1 MDFIMKHLSKQ
12 VLLILMLGLALGS
25 FTACSS
31 SGEVTK
37 DQVAKSYSDYRD
49 GEKKAL
55 NNLISYYRDTS
66 LPIEIR
72 KDAMLK
78 VIESNDPVG
87 LQAIRNSLKDGN
99 DLDYT
104 LFQTGLQALG
114 KTKDPENIKTI
125 LQAMSVSRTGY
136 VNVRDEMFTIIEDQ
150 VDARSVALILK
161 LYADATEDYAA
172 FLQNL
177 TLTLGKMD
185 DARVVPILMSIA
197 KNTKIDISIRNLA
210 VEILATKNDPAVARL
225 LAEMLSNPATQGE
238 VKTYAISLMDEMKD
252 ERLLSSLIDAL
263 HNEQATYYGML
274 DAITSALGNF
284 DDPEL
289 KMALVKV
296 ARDDQMPSRFRKR
309 AITSL
314 STYKD
319 PIITEQLIGI
329 LANPDNFIFYDA
341 IRDLVGTIE
350 SPELQ
355 QKLQAVARQTQSEWE
370 RE

>member
-1 MDFIMKHLSKQ
+1 MKHLSKQ
-12 VLLILMLGLALGS
+12 VLLIILLGIAVGFLTSCGS
-25 FTACSS
+25 G
-31 SGEVTK
+31 GEVTSA
-37 DQVAKSYSDYRD
+37 QVHESYSDYRE
-49 GEKKAL
+49 GNKKAL
-55 NNLISYYRDTS
+55 NNLISYYRDES
-66 LPIEIR
+66 LPIEVR
-72 KDAMLK
+72 KDAMMK

-87 LQAIRNSLKDGN
+87 LQAVRNSLREGS

-125 LQAMSVSRTGY
+125 LQAMAVSRNGY
-136 VNVRDEMFTIIEDQ
+136 IAVRDEMFAIVEDQ
-150 VDARSVALILK
+150 VDSRSVALILK
-161 LYADATEDYAA
+161 LYADATEDYAS
-172 FLQNL
+172 FLENL

-197 KNTKIDISIRNLA
+197 KNPKIEISIRNLA

-225 LAEMLSNPATQGE
+225 IAEMLNNPATQDQ
-238 VKTYAISLMDEMKD
+238 VKGYAISLMDEMKD

-274 DAITSALGNF
+274 DAITAALGNF

-309 AITSL
+309 AIKSL
-314 STYKD
+314 AVYKD
-319 PIITEQLIGI
+319 PAIASQIIDVLN
-329 LANPDNFIFYDA
+329 NPDNFIFYND
-341 IRDLVGTIE
+341 IREMVVNIDDDVL
-350 SPELQ
+350 LQ
-355 QKLQAVARQTQSEWE
+355 KMQHVALTTQSEWE